1 MWYSSPLSLRN
12 DLSQPGTW
20 HLYLLWSISMI
31 SSLGAKTK
39 WIESTMN
46 KPGQS
51 KERSESSSAL
61 PKNTTPWRRPGLEI
75 RLTAWSAVQRAN
87 YTANT
92 PTKAKLFERQ
102 LMLTQDYKL
111 MELLIFLVY
120 VLCSL
125 RLYKLKTEGQ
135 PKYKQKISLK
145 SYKTKNKSSCWSCV
159 RSLWLWTTRTRNLH
173 TNTWNSTKLKL

>member
-39 WIESTMN
+39 WRESTMI

-51 KERSESSSAL
+51 KARSESSSL
-61 PKNTTPWRRPGLEI
+61 PKNTTLWCRPGLEV
-75 RLTAWSAVQRAN
+75 RLTTWSAVQRAN
-87 YTANT
+87 YAVNT

-102 LMLTQDYKL
+102 LMLTQEFTHYYSKFNQTAAISNFRCTCYSI
-111 MELLIFLVY
+111 LIY
-120 VLCSL
+120 VLTALS
-125 RLYKLKTEGQ
+125 KL
-135 PKYKQKISLK
+135 LL
-145 SYKTKNKSSCWSCV
+145 NKV
-159 RSLWLWTTRTRNLH
+159 NL
-173 TNTWNSTKLKL
+173 TSQDA